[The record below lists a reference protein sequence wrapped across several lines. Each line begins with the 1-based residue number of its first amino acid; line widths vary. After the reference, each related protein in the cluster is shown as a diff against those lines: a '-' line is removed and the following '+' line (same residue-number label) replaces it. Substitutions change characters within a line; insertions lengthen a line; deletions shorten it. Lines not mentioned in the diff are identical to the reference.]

1 MPDAG
6 HPTEM
11 MMDEIP
17 DTQNAPAEQPVDPVD
32 RVLERARGRS
42 DVWVFGS
49 GCDGKRLHLEAER
62 RGRVAAHVGAW
73 WRLAHWW
80 LCF

>member
-17 DTQNAPAEQPVDPVD
+17 DTQNAPAEHPVDPVD

-49 GCDGKRLHLEAER
+49 AQALQDVVNSNRCKS
-62 RGRVAAHVGAW
+62 V
-73 WRLAHWW
+73 
-80 LCF
+80 